1 MVDPRDDPRG
11 VAARDESE
19 EHSMPG
25 LESAPKLAAR
35 GPSTIEELESARQ
48 QVLGENDA
56 YRSYETAFYEAVPA
70 EPTDDEG
77 KVKVGVGRYLLGQ
90 ESRALDLLSQQKGEL
105 PGYIRAKIQLGRGDC
120 RKALREIDSVLE
132 KKPASM
138 PARLV
143 RIEALA
149 QAGDQPSLEKDAK
162 EFQKQ
167 FADAVHAPY
176 VQALL
181 KEIEGDYVEAV
192 RLYQQTLAM
201 EPTHGGA
208 LFRLAYHES
217 LRGDAETAIDLY
229 ERLCNQKPA
238 PLGALLNL
246 GILFEDDEDYQLAQN
261 CFQRILDFDPTHPRA
276 RLYLADVSASASQF
290 YDEEKKRNE
299 DKHAAV
305 LSIPVT
311 DFELSVRSRNCLA
324 NMNVRTLGD
333 LISLSEQELLAF
345 KNFGETSLTEI
356 KQILMQKGLKLG
368 MIAPKPDSQVGIRP
382 IESVDQANAIHKPV
396 AELDLSVRSRRAL
409 DTLGVR
415 SLGELANLS
424 EQQLLACKNF
434 GQTSLMEI
442 KKKLEAYGLGL
453 RAE

>member
-1 MVDPRDDPRG
+1 
-11 VAARDESE
+11 
-19 EHSMPG
+19 MPG
-25 LESAPKLAAR
+25 LESAPKLAAA
-35 GPSTIEELESARQ
+35 GPTTIEELEAARAQ
-48 QVLGENDA
+48 ILGDNEA
-56 YRSYETAFYEAVPA
+56 YRSYEAAFYEAVGGEPA
-70 EPTDDEG
+70 DDAG
-77 KVKVGVGRYLLGQ
+77 KLRAGVGRYLLGQ
-90 ESRALDLLSQQKGEL
+90 ESRALDLLQGQKGEL
-105 PGYIRAKIQLGRGDC
+105 PAYIRARIHLGRGDA
-120 RKALREIDSVLE
+120 RRAAQEIAPVLE
-132 KKPASM
+132 KRPNALF
-138 PARLV
+138 ARLV
-143 RIEALA
+143 RAEASAQIGDREALE
-149 QAGDQPSLEKDAK
+149 QEVK

-167 FADAVHAPY
+167 FGDSPHASY
-176 VQALL
+176 VQGLL
-181 KEIEGDYVEAV
+181 DEIDGNYDEAV
-192 RLYQQTLAM
+192 RHYQQTLAHGDN
-201 EPTHGGA
+201 HGGA

-217 LRGDAETAIDLY
+217 LRGDTETAIDLY

-276 RLYLADVSASASQF
+276 RLYLADVSASTSQY

-305 LSIPVT
+305 LNIPVT

-356 KQILMQKGLKLG
+356 KQILNQKGLKLG
-368 MIAPKPDSQVGIRP
+368 MIAPKPDALIGLRAV
-382 IESVDQANAIHKPV
+382 EDVDPSSAIHKPV
-396 AELDLSVRSRRAL
+396 GDLDLSVRSRRAL

-415 SLGELANLS
+415 TLGELANLS

-442 KKKLEAYGLGL
+442 KKKLETYGLVL
-453 RAE
+453 KPD

>member
-1 MVDPRDDPRG
+1 
-11 VAARDESE
+11 
-19 EHSMPG
+19 MPG
-25 LESAPKLAAR
+25 LESAPKLSPA
-35 GPSTIEELESARQ
+35 GPSTIEELEAARA
-48 QVLGENDA
+48 QVLGDNDA
-56 YRSYETAFYEAVPA
+56 YRAFEASFYEAAASEPA
-70 EPTDDEG
+70 DDAAR
-77 KVKVGVGRYLLGQ
+77 VRVGVARYLLGQ
-90 ESRALDLLSQQKGEL
+90 ESRALDLLGGQKGEL
-105 PGYIRAKIQLGRGDC
+105 PSYVRARIHLGRGDC
-120 RKALREIDSVLE
+120 RRALAEISPVLE
-132 KKPASM
+132 ARRSCL

-143 RIEALA
+143 RVEALA
-149 QAGDQPSLEKDAK
+149 QLGDSAALQLEAK

-167 FADAVHAPY
+167 FGDTSHAPY

-181 KEIEGDYVEAV
+181 KESEGAYDEAV
-192 RLYQQTLAM
+192 RLYQQTLAVG
-201 EPTHGGA
+201 ESHPGA

-217 LRGDAETAIDLY
+217 LRGDTETAIDLY

-246 GILFEDDEDYQLAQN
+246 GLLFEDDEDYQLAQN
-261 CFQRILDFDPTHPRA
+261 CFQRILDFDPAHPRA

-305 LSIPVT
+305 LNIPVT

-356 KQILMQKGLKLG
+356 KQILTQKGLKLG
-368 MIAPKPDSQVGIRP
+368 MIAPKPDAIIGLRAVEELDPS
-382 IESVDQANAIHKPV
+382 SAIHKPV
-396 AELDLSVRSRRAL
+396 ADLDLSVRSRRAL

-415 SLGELANLS
+415 ALGDLANLT

-442 KKKLEAYGLGL
+442 KKKLETYGLAL
-453 RAE
+453 KAE

>member
-1 MVDPRDDPRG
+1 
-11 VAARDESE
+11 
-19 EHSMPG
+19 MPG
-25 LESAPKLAAR
+25 LDSAPKLAAT
-35 GPSTIEELESARQ
+35 GPSTIEELEAARAH
-48 QVLGENDA
+48 VLGDNDA
-56 YRSYETAFYEAVPA
+56 YRGFESAFYETVSAD
-70 EPTDDEG
+70 PTDDAG

-90 ESRALDLLSQQKGEL
+90 ESRALDLLQNQKGDL
-105 PGYIRAKIQLGRGDC
+105 PAYVRARVQLGRGDC
-120 RKALREIDSVLE
+120 ARALKEIAPVLE
-132 KKPASM
+132 KKPGCL
-138 PARLV
+138 PARIV
-143 RIEALA
+143 RAEAYA
-149 QAGDQPSLEKDAK
+149 QMGNATALEQEAK

-167 FADAVHAPY
+167 FGDTPHAPY
-176 VQALL
+176 VQGLL
-181 KEIEGDYVEAV
+181 KEVEGAYDEAV
-192 RLYQQTLAM
+192 RLYQQTLAIG
-201 EPTHGGA
+201 ENHAGA

-217 LRGDAETAIDLY
+217 LRGDTETAIDLY

-261 CFQRILDFDPTHPRA
+261 CFQRILDFDPAHPRA
-276 RLYLADVSASASQF
+276 RLYLADVSASASQY

-356 KQILMQKGLKLG
+356 KQILTQKGLKLG
-368 MIAPKPDSQVGIRP
+368 MIAPKPDALIGLRA
-382 IESVDQANAIHKPV
+382 IEDLDPTNAVHKAV

-424 EQQLLACKNF
+424 EQQLLSCKNF

-442 KKKLEAYGLGL
+442 KKKLETYGLAL
-453 RAE
+453 KAD

>member
-1 MVDPRDDPRG
+1 
-11 VAARDESE
+11 
-19 EHSMPG
+19 MPG
-25 LESAPKLAAR
+25 LESPKLAAS
-35 GPSTIEELESARQ
+35 GPSTIEELEAARR
-48 QVLGENDA
+48 QVLGGNDA
-56 YRSYETAFYEAVPA
+56 YRSFETAFYEAVPA
-70 EPTDDEG
+70 EPTDDPG
-77 KVKVGVGRYLLGQ
+77 KVRVGVGRYLLGQ
-90 ESRALDLLSQQKGEL
+90 ESRALELLEGQKGEL
-105 PGYIRAKIQLGRGDC
+105 PAYVRARIHLGRGDC
-120 RKALREIDSVLE
+120 RRALRELAPLLE
-132 KKPASM
+132 KRAAGLH
-138 PARLV
+138 ARLA
-143 RIEALA
+143 RAEALA
-149 QAGDQPSLEKDAK
+149 QLGDTAALEKEAGDL
-162 EFQKQ
+162 QKQ
-167 FADAVHAPY
+167 FGDSPHAPY
-176 VQALL
+176 VQGLL
-181 KEIEGDYVEAV
+181 HEVSGEYDDAV
-192 RLYQQTLAM
+192 RLYQQALAV
-201 EPTHGGA
+201 EPSHAGS

-246 GILFEDDEDYQLAQN
+246 GLLFEDDEDYQLAQN
-261 CFQRILDFDPTHPRA
+261 CFQRILDFDPIHPRA

-333 LISLSEQELLAF
+333 LIALSEQELLAF

-368 MIAPKPDSQVGIRP
+368 MIAPPPDSTVGIRP
-382 IESVDQANAIHKPV
+382 AEVVDPANAIHKAV

-415 SLGELANLS
+415 SLGDLANLT

-442 KKKLEAYGLGL
+442 KKKLEAYGLAL

>member
-1 MVDPRDDPRG
+1 
-11 VAARDESE
+11 
-19 EHSMPG
+19 MPG
-25 LESAPKLAAR
+25 LESAPKLAAA
-35 GPSTIEELESARQ
+35 GPSTIEELEAARS
-48 QVLGENDA
+48 QVLGDNDS
-56 YRSYETAFYEAVPA
+56 YRSFESAFYEATPSD
-70 EPTDDEG
+70 PSDDAG

-90 ESRALDLLSQQKGEL
+90 ESRALELLTGQKGEL
-105 PGYIRAKIQLGRGDC
+105 AAYVRARIHLGRGDC
-120 RKALREIDSVLE
+120 VRALAEIAPVLE
-132 KKPASM
+132 KKPNSLY
-138 PARLV
+138 ARLV
-143 RIEALA
+143 RAEAFA
-149 QAGDQPSLEKDAK
+149 QLGDATALENEAR
-162 EFQKQ
+162 EFQKS
-167 FADAVHAPY
+167 FGDTPHASY
-176 VQALL
+176 VQGLL
-181 KEIEGDYVEAV
+181 KEVEGNYDESV
-192 RLYQQTLAM
+192 RLYQQTLAVG
-201 EPTHGGA
+201 ENHPGA

-217 LRGDAETAIDLY
+217 LRGDTETAIDLY

-261 CFQRILDFDPTHPRA
+261 CFQRILDFDPAHPRA

-305 LSIPVT
+305 LNIPVT

-356 KQILMQKGLKLG
+356 KQILTQKGLKLG
-368 MIAPKPDSQVGIRP
+368 MIAPKPDALIGLRA
-382 IESVDQANAIHKPV
+382 IEDVDPSNAVHKPV

-442 KKKLEAYGLGL
+442 KKKLEAYGLSL
-453 RAE
+453 KAE

>member
-1 MVDPRDDPRG
+1 
-11 VAARDESE
+11 
-19 EHSMPG
+19 MPG
-25 LESAPKLAAR
+25 LESATKLAAT
-35 GPSTIEELESARQ
+35 GPSTIEELESLRQ

-56 YRSYETAFYEAVPA
+56 YRSFETAFYETAA
-70 EPTDDEG
+70 NEPTDDSG
-77 KVKVGVGRYLLGQ
+77 KVKAGINRYLLGQ
-90 ESRALDLLSQQKGEL
+90 ESRALDLLTGQKGEL
-105 PGYIRAKIQLGRGDC
+105 PAYVRARIYLGRGDC
-120 RKALREIDSVLE
+120 QRALQEIQPILE
-132 KKPASM
+132 KRPNCLLAHV
-138 PARLV
+138 V
-143 RIEALA
+143 RADAAA
-149 QAGDQPSLEKDAK
+149 QMGDAAAVEKESKDI
-162 EFQKQ
+162 QKQ
-167 FADAVHAPY
+167 FADSPHSPY
-176 VQALL
+176 VQGLL
-181 KEIEGDYVEAV
+181 KELEGDYVAAV
-192 RLYQQTLAM
+192 RLWQQALELDAGH
-201 EPTHGGA
+201 PGA

-217 LRGDAETAIDLY
+217 LRGDTETAIDFY

-261 CFQRILDFDPTHPRA
+261 CFQRILDFDPAHPRA
-276 RLYLADVSASASQF
+276 RLYLSDVSASASQF

-305 LSIPVT
+305 LGIPVT

-368 MIAPKPDSQVGIRP
+368 MIAPKPDSIVGIRP
-382 IESVDQANAIHKPV
+382 LEGIDKTNAVHKPV

-424 EQQLLACKNF
+424 EQQLLTCKNF

-442 KKKLEAYGLGL
+442 KKKLEAYGLSL
-453 RAE
+453 RAD